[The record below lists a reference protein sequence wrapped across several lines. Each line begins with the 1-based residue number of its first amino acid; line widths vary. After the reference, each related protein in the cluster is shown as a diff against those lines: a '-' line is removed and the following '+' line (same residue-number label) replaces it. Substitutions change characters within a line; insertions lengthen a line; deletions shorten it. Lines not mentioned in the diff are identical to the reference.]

1 MSINLKSYPKFDELS
16 VGSIVDVE
24 YEDGFTINGTVTEI
38 VGERLGVELSM
49 AALAE
54 EPSYGDTTTIE
65 IFQEDEEGKVVN
77 FNNPETIIRTLLEG
91 VEA

>member
-54 EPSYGDTTTIE
+54 EPAFEGMTTVE
-65 IFQEDEEGKVVN
+65 VFVEKDGKVVN
-77 FNNPETIIRTLLEG
+77 FHNPETIIRTLLEG